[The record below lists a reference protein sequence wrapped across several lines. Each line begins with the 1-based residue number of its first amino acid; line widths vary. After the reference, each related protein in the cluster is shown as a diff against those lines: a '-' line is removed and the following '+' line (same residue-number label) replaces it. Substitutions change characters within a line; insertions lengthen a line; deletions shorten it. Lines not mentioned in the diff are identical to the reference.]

1 MFHADWR
8 MDRQTDRQ
16 TDMTK
21 LIAFSSF
28 ANAPQNLATKTLEL
42 ATF

>member
-1 MFHADWR
+1 MFREDGHR
-8 MDRQTDRQ
+8 GRQTDRQ
-16 TDMTK
+16 TDITK

-28 ANAPQNLATKTLEL
+28 ANVPQNLATKTFEL